1 MDPAGAIGKLGFRR
15 WYERQ
20 LYACHG
26 WLVASLLSAFALLA
40 LLEDFSFVK
49 LDLEGALLL
58 IAALV
63 SGLLAWYALW
73 RYLSMLL
80 RAQHLSE
87 RSTCTRCGSCSR
99 RCVNRNGVRL
109 SPCGMTAAYWMC
121 SLATKKA
128 PMV

>member
-58 IAALV
+58 LAAVV
-63 SGLLAWYALW
+63 SGVLAWYALG

-80 RAQHLSE
+80 QAQHLSE
-87 RSTCTRCGSCSR
+87 RSTCARCGTYGRYRLVGATPRSMTVSCR
-99 RCVNRNGVRL
+99 KCDAEW
-109 SPCGMTAAYWMC
+109 TIQ
-121 SLATKKA
+121 
-128 PMV
+128 

>member
-26 WLVASLLSAFALLA
+26 WLVASLLSAFGLLA
-40 LLEDFSFVK
+40 LLEDFSLMK
-49 LDLEGALLL
+49 LDAEGVLLL
-58 IAALV
+58 VAALA
-63 SGLLAWYALW
+63 SGLLAWYGLW

-87 RSTCTRCGSCSR
+87 RSTCARCGTYGRYRLVGATATSMTVSCR
-99 RCVNRNGVRL
+99 ECDAEWTIR
-109 SPCGMTAAYWMC
+109 
-121 SLATKKA
+121 
-128 PMV
+128 